1 MSVFTRMSCLHSFHD
16 DHVRKYVM
24 GFNVDA
30 RNKYED
36 PSNNLFR
43 ETVERKTN
51 RSTAFNTVAV
61 RKFERCTYT
70 SSLERYCARGCL
82 VQHL

>member
-1 MSVFTRMSCLHSFHD
+1 MD
-16 DHVRKYVM
+16 
-24 GFNVDA
+24 FNADA

-51 RSTAFNTVAV
+51 RRTAFNTVAS
-61 RKFERCTYT
+61 RKFER
-70 SSLERYCARGCL
+70 
-82 VQHL
+82 

>member
-1 MSVFTRMSCLHSFHD
+1 MVFNED
-16 DHVRKYVM
+16 
-24 GFNVDA
+24 G

-51 RSTAFNTVAV
+51 RRTAFNTVAV
-61 RKFERCTYT
+61 RQFERC
-70 SSLERYCARGCL
+70 A
-82 VQHL
+82 

>member
-1 MSVFTRMSCLHSFHD
+1 MSYLHSFQD
-16 DHVRKYVM
+16 DFVPKCVM
-24 GFNVDA
+24 DFNADA

-51 RSTAFNTVAV
+51 RRTAFNTVAS
-61 RKFERCTYT
+61 RKFER
-70 SSLERYCARGCL
+70 
-82 VQHL
+82 